1 MRALDVAV
9 VGCGTAGPAAALLL
23 ARSGHRVTIYE
34 RFASPRALGAG
45 IILQPTGQAV
55 LARLGLL
62 DAILA
67 RGERLDGLRVDHA
80 DGRPLLQL
88 DYASVDERLFGL
100 GLHRGVL
107 FEALFG
113 AVSSEPGI
121 ALRLGVPVEGIA
133 RARGGRLAIV
143 DGAGGRHGPHD
154 LVVAADGARSRL
166 RDDTG
171 LARAADPY
179 PWGALWFVAEDPE
192 RRFARELLQVVD
204 GTRSMLGLL
213 PTGRGPLTD
222 ADGDSPTPLVS
233 LFWSIRCDQVPAW
246 RAAGLTPW
254 KERVVSLAPA
264 AEPLLDQIRS
274 PSDLLLSTYHDVV
287 MQSWNT
293 DAVVH
298 LGDAA
303 HAMSPQLGQ
312 GANLALWDA
321 MVLADCIDGERH
333 DLVRALDRYTR
344 QRRGHLGY
352 YQWVTRALT
361 PFFQSDLDGLA
372 ALRDRLLPLAARFSL
387 GRRAMLMGMCGTA
400 DGHPWRWVPGV
411 LADSSSAG

>member
-1 MRALDVAV
+1 MAV
-9 VGCGTAGPAAALLL
+9 VGCGTAGPAAALFL
-23 ARSGHRVTIYE
+23 ARRGHRVTIYE
-34 RFASPRALGAG
+34 RFSAPRAIGAG

-62 DAILA
+62 DAVLA
-67 RGERLDGLRVDHA
+67 RGERLEGLRVHRA
-80 DGRPLLQL
+80 GGRALLDL
-88 DYASVDERLFGL
+88 RYASVDPGLFGL

-113 AVSSEPGI
+113 AVSAEPGV
-121 ALRLGVPVEGIA
+121 ALRLGVSVEGLA
-133 RARGGRLAIV
+133 RARGGRFAIV
-143 DGAGGRHGPHD
+143 DARGTHHGPHD

-171 LARAADPY
+171 LGRSADPY
-179 PWGALWFVAEDPE
+179 PWGALWFVAADPD
-192 RRFARELLQVVD
+192 RRHAGELSQIVE
-204 GTRSMLGLL
+204 GSRTMLGLL
-213 PTGRGPLTD
+213 PTGRGPVSD
-222 ADGDSPTPLVS
+222 ADGDSATPLVS
-233 LFWSIRCDQVPAW
+233 LFWSVRVDEVPAW
-246 RAAGLTPW
+246 RAAGVARW
-254 KERVVSLAPA
+254 KERVLALAPE
-264 AEPLLDQIRS
+264 AEPLLEQIRS
-274 PSDLLLSTYHDVV
+274 PEDLLLSTYHDVV
-287 MQSWNT
+287 MHSWNNH
-293 DAVVH
+293 AVVH

-321 MVLADCIDGERH
+321 MVLADCLDREPH

-344 QRRGHLGY
+344 ERRGHLGY

-361 PFFQSDLDGLA
+361 PFFQGDTEGLA
-372 ALRDRLLPLAARFSL
+372 HLRDLLLPLAARFEL

-411 LADSSSAG
+411 LDRP